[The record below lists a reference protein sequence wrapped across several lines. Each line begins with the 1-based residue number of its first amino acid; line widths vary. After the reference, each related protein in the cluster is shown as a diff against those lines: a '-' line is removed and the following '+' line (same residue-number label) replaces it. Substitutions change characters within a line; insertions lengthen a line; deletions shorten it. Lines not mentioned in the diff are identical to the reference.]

1 MRVVLDTNV
10 WLDWL
15 VFEGRQIAR
24 LRAACEAK
32 QMQPVIDAPC
42 LEELERVLAYREFD
56 LDAGGIRQRLDEVRA
71 LSVMHPAPAFTE
83 ALPRCRDRDDQKFLV
98 LAASTSASALFTRD
112 KALLRLAGRTRRQFG
127 FDIVEPDAWPGTGSA
142 PHQS

>member
-15 VFEGRQIAR
+15 VFEGRQITG

-32 QMQPVIDAPC
+32 ALLPVIDGPC
-42 LEELERVLAYREFD
+42 LEELERVLAYPEFD
-56 LDAGGIRQRLDEVRA
+56 LDPGSIRQRLDEVRT
-71 LSVMHPAPAFTE
+71 LSVMHAAPGDAP

-98 LAASTSASALFTRD
+98 LAASTGARALFTRD

-127 FDIVEPDAWPGTGSA
+127 FDILEPDAWPATRPDPLHS
-142 PHQS
+142 